1 MLARDQDG
9 AIVPTKATAHYFVDE
24 AGDGVIFNAR
34 GRILV
39 GTEGCARHFIIGALQ
54 VQSPDALA
62 SELNALRAS
71 LLADPYFN
79 GVESMKPA
87 RRKTAFAFH
96 AKDDLAEVRR
106 EVFKLLLAHEMKFFA
121 VVRRMDSVL
130 TYVKQRNQR
139 DEAYRYRPD
148 ELYDKTV
155 ARLFKNRLHVA
166 DNCNIVF
173 ARRGNSNR
181 TQAFRAM
188 LEMSKARFE
197 TQWNRSVESNIR
209 VTASTPQHSVCLQAA
224 DYFLWALQRFYE
236 RGEDRFLQLMWP
248 KVSLVHAVDETESK
262 PYGEY
267 YTKKKPPFKAAFRN
281 GAEEA

>member
-1 MLARDQDG
+1 VHDANEHDDV
-9 AIVPTKATAHYFVDE
+9 APTRAAAHYFVDE
-24 AGDGVIFNAR
+24 TGDGVIFNAR
-34 GRILV
+34 GHVIL

-54 VQSPDALA
+54 VQSPERLA
-62 SELNALRAS
+62 TDLNSIRAS

-79 GVESMKPA
+79 GVESMKPE
-87 RRKTAFAFH
+87 RRKMALAFH

-106 EVFKLLLAHEMKFFA
+106 EVFKLLLAHDLKFFA

-139 DEAYRYRPD
+139 DDEYRYRPD
-148 ELYDKTV
+148 ELYDKTI
-155 ARLFKNRLHVA
+155 ARLFKDRLHVA
-166 DNCNIVF
+166 DDCNIVF
-173 ARRGNSNR
+173 ARRGDSNR

-188 LEMSKARFE
+188 LDTSKARFE
-197 TQWNRSVESNIR
+197 TKWGRPIESNIS

-236 RGEDRFLQLMWP
+236 RGEDRFLRLIWP
-248 KVSLVHAVDETESK
+248 KVSLVHAVDETDSK

-267 YTKKKPPFKAAFRN
+267 YTKKKPPF
-281 GAEEA
+281 EEAL